1 MRFSLFVAWRYFLST
16 KKARFIN
23 FISGLAVLGVA
34 LGTMA
39 LIIIL
44 SVFNG
49 LEDLL
54 RGLHSTI
61 NPELKIEKIEGKSF
75 EVSESF
81 IKELQNIE
89 GVALVTRTI
98 EDNVFLIYNNVQ
110 TVAKLKG
117 VGENYAANTK
127 MKKAIYDGEFLLQKG
142 RGNYA
147 VLGIGLA
154 HMLRINIA
162 DPFTT
167 IECWYPKRK
176 KKISFGSLDASSS
189 INQFNILPVGVFSL
203 EESYDVSYIFVPLRF
218 AEKLLDYQDRC
229 SYLEVQIQE
238 DANSIDVQENLQ
250 KKLGNRYRVLNGDE
264 QQASL
269 LKALQ
274 IEKLFVYVALTVIL
288 GVASLNIFFSLMMLV
303 LDKFKDIAML
313 YAMGA
318 SSTIIRQIFLMEG
331 SFISFVGTTTGL
343 VLGLTISWL
352 QQNYGIIQMGTAT
365 TIVDAYPIKIE
376 FWDVFFTVLTI
387 VIITLLATVFPALKA
402 TRVEVKT
409 QL

>member
-34 LGTMA
+34 LGTTA

-54 RGLHSTI
+54 RTVHGTI
-61 NPELKIEKIEGKSF
+61 APELKIEIVQGKSF
-75 EVSESF
+75 EVDEDF
-81 IKELQNIE
+81 LQELRQIK
-89 GVALVTRTI
+89 GVSTVTRTI
-98 EDNVFLIYNNVQ
+98 EDNVVLIYNDAQ

-117 VGENYAANTK
+117 VGENYAAYTQ
-127 MKKAIYDGEFLLQKG
+127 MKAAIYDGEFLLQKG

-167 IECWYPKRK
+167 IQCWYPKRK
-176 KKISFGSLDASSS
+176 KKINFGSLDASSN
-189 INQFNILPVGVFSL
+189 INQLNILPVGVFSL
-203 EESYDVSYIFVPLRF
+203 EETYDVSYIIVPLRF
-218 AEKLLDYQDRC
+218 AEKLLDYQGRC
-229 SYLEVQIQE
+229 SYLEIQTE
-238 DANSIDVQENLQ
+238 KNANVLEVQELLQ
-250 KKLGNRYRVLNGDE
+250 EQLGATFKVLNGDE

-303 LDKFKDIAML
+303 LDKYKDIAML
-313 YAMGA
+313 YAMG
-318 SSTIIRQIFLMEG
+318 SSSKIIREIYLLEG
-331 SFISFVGTTTGL
+331 AFISFVGATIGL
-343 VLGLTISWL
+343 ILGLTVSWL

-365 TIVDAYPIKIE
+365 TIVDAYPVKIE
-376 FWDVFFTVLTI
+376 FLDVFFTVLTI
-387 VIITLLATVFPALKA
+387 SIITILATVFPALKA